1 MKTINKIRTRN
12 VKVKGISHKEIK
24 IISELEFNEKRY
36 FRREDIQH
44 LFKNK
49 REMTNAI
56 YNLAKKRRIVTL
68 NKNKY
73 FLVPIKARLGE
84 WTDEPFIII
93 DETLNGKDYFIGG
106 WAAANYYKLTDQIP
120 FKYDVYTTRRQGE
133 YNILGVKII
142 FHRTTKEKI
151 KKATINQLNN
161 HSFYIM
167 NKKEMKKWMKLRE

>member
-56 YNLAKKRRIVTL
+56 YNLAKKERIVAL

-73 FLVPIKARLGE
+73 FLFDKTNFI
-84 WTDEPFIII
+84 PFI
-93 DETLNGKDYFIGG
+93 LFI
-106 WAAANYYKLTDQIP
+106 
-120 FKYDVYTTRRQGE
+120 F
-133 YNILGVKII
+133 
-142 FHRTTKEKI
+142 
-151 KKATINQLNN
+151 
-161 HSFYIM
+161 
-167 NKKEMKKWMKLRE
+167 